1 MFEEDK
7 GFWAAIQT
15 FISTTKRP
23 IILTTCDASVTDI
36 AERRYELI
44 TLKRPT
50 PVRTDGLFP
59 WWTAKQECIPVGCVP
74 TAD

>member
-36 AERRYELI
+36 AESRYELI

-50 PVRTDGLFP
+50 TVRADGYFGGG
-59 WWTAKQECIPVGCVP
+59 QQNS
-74 TAD
+74 